1 MGGGLAKGAAP
12 TSEAEADKAFKEID
26 SNGDG
31 MLSRDEIKAA
41 IAKHGKLCKAK
52 WSDAKIVETI
62 CKFDV
67 DGNGQLCRDEFLAM
81 LTDLK
86 DPRSKCIPAAPR
98 NAPASWT
105 YFLSHVQREA
115 GTEAVQLAGEFGKK
129 ACWLDRNMKDKS
141 EEAMKEGVCCSD
153 FFLCVLSDGY
163 FKSSYCIKEMQWAF
177 AERKKIISTY
187 KAGVNVGAILREAP
201 ETFRAAISSID
212 SIKLDGSD
220 PDYFEVGIRKIA
232 AAAFGLSS
240 GIPRSASAAR
250 SSFKLLTRSA
260 CESGGASENPMDCNA
275 VCSRSLAAETVSSQR
290 PTIKTGSIPF
300 GAQARK
306 RRPEGPGTV
315 WNGRFPPYAVEAN
328 RLP

>member
-115 GTEAVQLAGEFGKK
+115 GTEAVQLAGEFGKR

-220 PDYFEVGIRKIA
+220 PDYFEVGIHKIA
-232 AAAFGLSS
+232 AAAEE
-240 GIPRSASAAR
+240 AKAR
-250 SSFKLLTRSA
+250 
-260 CESGGASENPMDCNA
+260 E
-275 VCSRSLAAETVSSQR
+275 AE
-290 PTIKTGSIPF
+290 G
-300 GAQARK
+300 
-306 RRPEGPGTV
+306 
-315 WNGRFPPYAVEAN
+315 
-328 RLP
+328 